1 MPPYSNDPKQRRITV
16 RISNDD
22 LASLQREA
30 ERRNTT
36 VGAVIRHLIR
46 SQPAPAPNQP

>member
-46 SQPAPAPNQP
+46 SQPQAPTSTP